1 MHDINK
7 IRNNADFFIKGWQRR
22 GLDVNLDTILA
33 LDKDLRKSITDL
45 QELQTQRNDLS
56 KKFGIA
62 KKNNDKVVY
71 EKLSADVQLIKE
83 KMQSLEEGKEEF
95 SKSLNKELSSLP
107 NIPLDEIPDGKDES
121 SNKIIKEYGFKKDTS
136 PNHYEIGEELKMLDF
151 ETAAKL
157 SGSRFSILKKD
168 LALMERA
175 IANFMIDH
183 HVIKNGYEEISVPY
197 LVKDEVMFGTGQLPK
212 FADDQFK
219 TEDGF
224 WLIPTAE
231 VPLTNL
237 IRDENLI
244 DNNLPLRF
252 VSYTQCFR
260 KEAGAAGK
268 DTRGLIRLHQ
278 FPKVELVSI
287 VKPENSLDELERL
300 LSCAEGVLKEL
311 ELPYRTVILSTGDM
325 GFSAVK
331 TYDLEVWLPGQKLFR
346 EISSC
351 SLCGDFQSIRM
362 NARYKDQKTGKKV
375 FPHTLNG
382 SGLAVGR
389 TLVAIL
395 ENYYEGS
402 GVINIPKVLQ
412 PYMNGSKK
420 IELENT

>member
-1 MHDINK
+1 
-7 IRNNADFFIKGWQRR
+7 
-22 GLDVNLDTILA
+22 
-33 LDKDLRKSITDL
+33 
-45 QELQTQRNDLS
+45 
-56 KKFGIA
+56 
-62 KKNNDKVVY
+62 
-71 EKLSADVQLIKE
+71 
-83 KMQSLEEGKEEF
+83 
-95 SKSLNKELSSLP
+95 
-107 NIPLDEIPDGKDES
+107 
-121 SNKIIKEYGFKKDTS
+121 
-136 PNHYEIGEELKMLDF
+136 
-151 ETAAKL
+151 
-157 SGSRFSILKKD
+157 
-168 LALMERA
+168 
-175 IANFMIDH
+175 
-183 HVIKNGYEEISVPY
+183 
-197 LVKDEVMFGTGQLPK
+197 MFGTGQLPK

>member
-56 KKFGIA
+56 KKFGVA
-62 KKNNDKVVY
+62 KKNNEKVVY

-83 KMQSLEEGKEEF
+83 KMQSLEESKEEF
-95 SKSLNKELSSLP
+95 SKSLSKELSSLP

-121 SNKIIKEYGFKKDTS
+121 SNKVINEYGVKKDAS
-136 PNHYEIGEELKMLDF
+136 PNHYEIGEELGMLDF
-151 ETAAKL
+151 DIAAKL

-168 LALMERA
+168 LAQMERA

-183 HVIKNGYEEISVPY
+183 HVLENGYEEISVPY
-197 LVKDEVMFGTGQLPK
+197 LVKDDVMFGTGQLPK

-362 NARYKDQKTGKKV
+362 NARYKDQKTGRKV

-412 PYMNGSKK
+412 PYMSGSKK
-420 IELENT
+420 IELENA